1 MKADSMRTINY
12 KRILGGIGLLM
23 ALLVFVMMPLAAIPV
38 WAHAPQGSSEVPEV
52 ELEDILIYDKDG
64 GLLQISID
72 DMAEIEGNKCVCVA
86 CSFRVIQAAIEEL
99 WGEEIPIRGGL
110 KAVYRHPGKGHKVSF
125 EYILTPECAIYEK
138 TGDPKHMT
146 MDHWVY
152 TFTRMDTGEVFETQ
166 VKEAV
171 IADGFFD
178 VRYKVKGF
186 KNEWHQDKP
195 TDTEKA
201 EFAAKWSETR
211 DNFLTMPVWELFEG
225 IEEPE
230 EPFPAKAIAFTGGLI
245 VLVIVG
251 FIYSARG
258 RRG

>member
-1 MKADSMRTINY
+1 MKADSTRTINY
-12 KRILGGIGLLM
+12 KRILGGIGLLVV
-23 ALLVFVMMPLAAIPV
+23 LLVFVIMPLAATPV
-38 WAHAPQGSSEVPEV
+38 QAHAPQGSSETPEV
-52 ELEDILIYDKDG
+52 ELEDILVYDKDG
-64 GLLQISID
+64 ALLQISID
-72 DMAEIEGNKCVCVA
+72 DLAEIEGNKCICVA
-86 CSFRVIQAAIEEL
+86 CSFRVIQTAIAEL
-99 WGEEIPIRGGL
+99 YDEEIPAQGDI

-166 VKEAV
+166 VKEGV
-171 IADGFFD
+171 IAEGFFGM
-178 VRYKVKGF
+178 RHKVKGF
-186 KNEWHQDKP
+186 KNGWHQDKP
-195 TDTEKA
+195 TDEEKA

-211 DNFLTMPVWELFEG
+211 DNFLTMPAWELFEG
-225 IEEPE
+225 VEEPE
-230 EPFPAKAIAFTGGLI
+230 ESFPAKAIVFTGGLI